1 MSDQRMETTRVSER
15 KGLPITVT
23 EVRLAADICEPYI
36 AMLLRWAADEI
47 DRLSDAATACEGCD
61 GTGGPN
67 KSCAG
72 CAGTGRRP
80 SNTTKKHLNF
90 GVVKEVQSA

>member
-1 MSDQRMETTRVSER
+1 METTMVERERVLEFLR
-15 KGLPITVT
+15 AFINGGANQDFRNWAEMLYR
-23 EVRLAADICEPYI
+23 EMRAA
-36 AMLLRWAADEI
+36 
-47 DRLSDAATACEGCD
+47 DAATACEGCD

-72 CAGTGRRP
+72 CGGTGRRP